1 MDHEPASVKVK
12 VLKSLYA
19 AKAMKLDPFLK
30 LVPSYRDYVWGG
42 DRLRPGHS
50 PTAEAWVVWEKDKIE
65 SGSLAGKTL
74 GEAASQFGEA
84 LLGAKAMKRT
94 GTRFPLLIKLLD
106 CAQWLSLQVHPND
119 QQAIELEGP
128 GQFGKTEAW
137 HILDSQPNSTL
148 IAGLKPNT
156 SADIVAA
163 SIRNGTVIEHVHY
176 AAVSAGDTIF
186 MPAGTLHALGPGLL
200 IYEVQQTSDLTY
212 RVYDWGRPQTEK
224 RPLHIEK
231 SIQVTRADSRA
242 PTLSMPECE
251 DGTQQTLVQCEYFTL
266 DILCASTKNMALDT
280 KRESFHAITVI
291 EGKAVL
297 RARDESLEL
306 DKFQTAVIPASV
318 GNYQFQPLTNCR
330 ALKSSS

>member
-1 MDHEPASVKVK
+1 
-12 VLKSLYA
+12 
-19 AKAMKLDPFLK
+19 MKLDPFLK
-30 LVPSYRDYVWGG
+30 LIPSYRDYVWGG
-42 DRLRPGHS
+42 DRLRPEHS
-50 PTAEAWVVWEKDKIE
+50 PTAEAWVVWEKDEIAF
-65 SGSLAGKTL
+65 GSLAGRTL
-74 GEAASQFGEA
+74 GEAASQFGEE
-84 LLGAKAMKRT
+84 LLGAKAMTRT

-119 QQAIELEGP
+119 QQAVELEGP

-137 HILDSQPNSTL
+137 HILEAQPNSTL

-156 SADIVAA
+156 SAETAA
-163 SIRNGTVIEHVHY
+163 ESIRNGTVIEHAHY

-200 IYEVQQTSDLTY
+200 IYEVQPTSDWTY

-231 SIQVTRADSRA
+231 SIAVTRVDSR
-242 PTLSMPECE
+242 TLIIPMPDCR
-251 DGTQQTLVQCEYFTL
+251 DGTQQTLLECEYFTL
-266 DILCASTKNMALDT
+266 EILCASTKSIDLDT
-280 KRESFHAITVI
+280 KRESFHAITLI

-297 RARDESLEL
+297 RAGDENLEL
-306 DKFQTAVIPASV
+306 SKFQTAVIPASV
-318 GNYQFQPLTNCR
+318 GNYQFQPLTNCH

>member
-1 MDHEPASVKVK
+1 
-12 VLKSLYA
+12 
-19 AKAMKLDPFLK
+19 MKLDPFLK

-50 PTAEAWVVWEKDKIE
+50 PTAEAWVVWEQDEIE
-65 SGSLAGKTL
+65 SGPLAGKTL
-74 GEAASQFGEA
+74 GEAASQFGEE
-84 LLGAKAMKRT
+84 LLGVKAMKRT

-119 QQAIELEGP
+119 QQAVELEGP
-128 GQFGKTEAW
+128 AGQFGKTEAW
-137 HILDSQPNSTL
+137 HILDAQPNSTL

-156 SADIVAA
+156 SSETVAG
-163 SIRNGTVIEHVHY
+163 SIRNGTIIEHVHY

-186 MPAGTLHALGPGLL
+186 MLSGTLHALGPGLL
-200 IYEVQQTSDLTY
+200 VYEVQQTSDWTY
-212 RVYDWGRPQTEK
+212 RVYDWGRPETEK

-231 SIQVTRADSRA
+231 SIRVTRADATVSIISLPVCR
-242 PTLSMPECE
+242 
-251 DGTQQTLVQCEYFTL
+251 DGTHHTLIECEYFTL
-266 DILCASTKNMALDT
+266 DILCASTKCIALDT
-280 KRESFHAITVI
+280 KQESFHAITLI

-297 RARDESLEL
+297 RAGDNNLEL

-318 GNYQFQPLTNCR
+318 GNYQFKPLTNCR

>member
-1 MDHEPASVKVK
+1 
-12 VLKSLYA
+12 
-19 AKAMKLDPFLK
+19 MKLDPFLK
-30 LVPSYRDYVWGG
+30 LVPSYRDYIWGG

-50 PTAEAWVVWEKDKIE
+50 PTAEAWVVWEEDVIE

-74 GEAASQFGEA
+74 VEAATQFGEA
-84 LLGAKAMKRT
+84 LLGSKTMTRT

-119 QQAIELEGP
+119 QQAVELEGQ

-137 HILDSQPNSTL
+137 HILDAQLNSTL
-148 IAGLKPNT
+148 IAGLKPDT
-156 SADIVAA
+156 SDETVAE
-163 SIRNGTVIEHVHY
+163 SIRNGTVSEHANYVT
-176 AAVSAGDTIF
+176 VSAGDTIF

-212 RVYDWGRPQTEK
+212 RVYDWDRPQREK

-231 SIQVTRADSRA
+231 SIAVTRVDSSA
-242 PTLSMPECE
+242 PIIPMPECT
-251 DGTQQTLVQCEYFTL
+251 DGTQQKLVECEYFTL
-266 DILCASTKNMALDT
+266 EILCTSTKGIALDT
-280 KRESFHAITVI
+280 KRESFHTITLI

-297 RARDESLEL
+297 HAGDESLEL

-318 GNYQFQPLTNCR
+318 GHYQFQPLTNCR
-330 ALKSSS
+330 ALKSSL

>member
-1 MDHEPASVKVK
+1 MKESSRKP
-12 VLKSLYA
+12 
-19 AKAMKLDPFLK
+19 MKLDPFLK

-50 PTAEAWVVWEKDKIE
+50 PTAEAWVVWEEDVIE
-65 SGSLAGKTL
+65 SGSLASKTL
-74 GEAASQFGEA
+74 GEAAAQFGEA
-84 LLGAKAMKRT
+84 LLGAKAMTRT

-119 QQAIELEGP
+119 QQAVDMEGT

-137 HILDSQPNSTL
+137 HILEAQPTSTL
-148 IAGLKPNT
+148 IAGLKPHT
-156 SADIVAA
+156 SAETVAT
-163 SIRNGTVIEHVHY
+163 SIRNGTITEHVQY
-176 AAVSAGDTIF
+176 ATVSAGDTVF

-231 SIQVTRADSRA
+231 SIAVTRVDSRT
-242 PTLSMPECE
+242 PIIPMPDCK
-251 DGTQQTLVQCEYFTL
+251 DGTQQTLVECEYFNL
-266 DILCASTKNMALDT
+266 EILCASTKSIALDT
-280 KRESFHAITVI
+280 KHESFHAITLI

-297 RARDESLEL
+297 KAEDVNLVL

-318 GNYQFQPLTNCR
+318 GNYQFQPLMNCR
-330 ALKSSS
+330 ALKSSL